1 MMHERLKIPVSVG
14 CELIDIPRSTYYYR
28 NRVKQETRLETDM
41 LIVCGQFPTYG
52 TRRITYQLRRRPFGY
67 AINRKRTHRLMHAKG
82 LLRIPKRKTC
92 WTTNS
97 NHPYPRYPN
106 LLKKLEITRPDQ
118 VWVSD
123 ATYIRLRNK
132 FIYLAIVMDVF
143 TRSIRGWELSTSLDQ
158 EMTLNALRK
167 GLQVRKPEI
176 HHSDQ
181 GIQYAAH
188 AYADLL
194 RANNIQISMSA
205 PGKPEENG
213 YAERW
218 MRTFKEEEVFL
229 TEYQDFADAR
239 HQIGEYIDNMYMTKR
254 IHSSLG
260 YLTPAEF
267 EDAHLLLSSVQV
279 PPKET

>member
-1 MMHERLKIPVSVG
+1 MV
-14 CELIDIPRSTYYYR
+14 
-28 NRVKQETRLETDM
+28 
-41 LIVCGQFPTYG
+41 IVCGQHPTYG
-52 TRRITYQLRRRPFGY
+52 TRRVAYQLRRYPFRY
-67 AINRKRTHRLMHAKG
+67 AINRKRTQRLMRAKG
-82 LLRIPKRKTC
+82 LLRPVKRKVC

-97 NHPYPRYPN
+97 NHSYPRYPN

-123 ATYIRLRNK
+123 ATYIRMGKR
-132 FIYLAIVMDVF
+132 FIYLAMVMDVY

-158 EMTLNALRK
+158 QMTLNALQK
-167 GLQVRKPEI
+167 SLQCRKPEI

-181 GIQYAAH
+181 GIQYAVH
-188 AYADLL
+188 AYVGLL
-194 RANNIQISMSA
+194 RKNNIQISMSA
-205 PGKPEENG
+205 TGKPEENG

-218 MRTFKEEEVFL
+218 MRTLKEEEVFL

-260 YLTPAEF
+260 YLTPVEF
-267 EDAHLLLSSVQV
+267 EDNHRLLYPVEV
-279 PPKET
+279 PPTET

>member
-1 MMHERLKIPVSVG
+1 MAL
-14 CELIDIPRSTYYYR
+14 
-28 NRVKQETRLETDM
+28 
-41 LIVCGQFPTYG
+41 VCGQHPTYG
-52 TRRITYQLRRRPFGY
+52 TRRITYQLRRSPFRY
-67 AINRKRTHRLMHAKG
+67 ALNRKRTQRLMRKNG
-82 LLRIPKRKTC
+82 WLRPQKRKSC

-106 LLKKLEITRPDQ
+106 LVKKLEINRPDQ

-123 ATYIRLRNK
+123 ATYIQWGKK

-143 TRSIRGWELSTSLDQ
+143 TRSIRGWELSPNLDQ
-158 EMTLNALRK
+158 DLTLTALQK
-167 GLQVRKPEI
+167 ALKKRKPEI

-188 AYADLL
+188 AYVDLL
-194 RANNIQISMSA
+194 QENGIQISMSA

-213 YAERW
+213 FAERW
-218 MRTFKEEEVFL
+218 MRTLKEEEVFL

-239 HQIGEYIDNMYMTKR
+239 FQIGEYIDNMYMRQR

-267 EDAHLLLSSVQV
+267 EDHILAGSDT
-279 PPKET
+279 P